1 MPRDADAPNVRG
13 EGTARPLRVAVVGP
27 GGWGRQHVRIFSGRP
42 DTELVAIVGRDP
54 DRTKLPSGA

>member
-1 MPRDADAPNVRG
+1 MSSMPDTPLT
-13 EGTARPLRVAVVGP
+13 ERPLRVAVVGP

-54 DRTKLPSGA
+54 ARTSSQAKLDHTHG